1 MGGSPRTAARLGG
14 ILFALS
20 GVLALAN
27 AAAPE
32 LTPGGRVAVA
42 LVGAADAVLAVL
54 AFALPW
60 ERWHPRATLV
70 IVLAAFAVIAGANRY
85 SEVPAYSYGV
95 FFVLV
100 FAWIGACH
108 PPGTS
113 VLFAPPATLA
123 YLLPF
128 LTAPAVHGEIARSSV
143 VAIPV
148 CVMVGE
154 LLSRALG
161 RVRTAQAA
169 AERSSADLAR
179 ALKEREALDRLK
191 TDIISIVSHE
201 LRTPL
206 TSMGASLEIL
216 ADDLLAGAGPET
228 RRMLAITRAN
238 TERLTRLV
246 NDMLSLDQ
254 IGSGDHGLRLPCSG
268 PDLVERAVDRMR
280 PEADTAGLRMV
291 VAGAPVTVEADPDR
305 IVQALS
311 QLIANAIKFS
321 ASGGVITVE
330 VAPDRDEARFTVA
343 DTGRGIP
350 ADKLEH
356 IFNPFEQVE
365 APERREQG
373 GTGLGLAICRGIV
386 TAHHGRI
393 WAESRL
399 GEGSTFTFTLPA
411 STGARPPARPTS
423 TPATAS

>member
-14 ILFALS
+14 VLFALS

-27 AAAPE
+27 AAAPD
-32 LTPGGRVAVA
+32 LGRGGRTAVA
-42 LVGAADAVLAVL
+42 LVGAADLVLAVL

-60 ERWHPRATLV
+60 ERWRPRATLV
-70 IVLAAFAVIAGANRY
+70 LMLAAFAVIAGANRY

-95 FFVLV
+95 FFVVV

-108 PPGTS
+108 RPGTS
-113 VLFAPPATLA
+113 VVLAPPATLA

-128 LTAPAVHGEIARSSV
+128 LTEPAANGEVARSSV

-154 LLSRALG
+154 VLSLAMG
-161 RVRTAQAA
+161 KVRTAQAA

-179 ALKEREALDRLK
+179 ALSEREALDRLK

-216 ADDLLAGAGPET
+216 ADDLLADAGPEA
-228 RRMLAITRAN
+228 RRMLAIASAN

-254 IGSGDHGLRLPCSG
+254 IGSGDGGLRLPCSG
-268 PDLVERAVDRMR
+268 PDLVERAVERMG
-280 PEADTAGLRMV
+280 PGVDAAGLRMV
-291 VAGAPVTVEADPDR
+291 VAGAPVTVEADPNR

-311 QLIANAIKFS
+311 QLIGNAIKFS

-330 VAPDRDEARFTVA
+330 VEPDGDQARFTVA

-350 ADKLEH
+350 ADKLQH

-365 APERREQG
+365 APDRREQG

-399 GEGSTFTFTLPA
+399 GSGTTVTFTLPA
-411 STGARPPARPTS
+411 VTGADRTTRPSAASAPAS
-423 TPATAS
+423 

>member
-32 LTPGGRVAVA
+32 LAPGGRVAVA

-60 ERWHPRATLV
+60 ERWRPRATLV

-85 SEVPAYSYGV
+85 SKVPAYSYGV

-216 ADDLLAGAGPET
+216 ADDLLAGPGRRRAGCSPSPGPTPSGSPGSSTTCCPWT
-228 RRMLAITRAN
+228 RSGRA
-238 TERLTRLV
+238 TMACGYRARDRTW
-246 NDMLSLDQ
+246 S
-254 IGSGDHGLRLPCSG
+254 SGR
-268 PDLVERAVDRMR
+268 
-280 PEADTAGLRMV
+280 
-291 VAGAPVTVEADPDR
+291 
-305 IVQALS
+305 
-311 QLIANAIKFS
+311 
-321 ASGGVITVE
+321 
-330 VAPDRDEARFTVA
+330 
-343 DTGRGIP
+343 
-350 ADKLEH
+350 
-356 IFNPFEQVE
+356 
-365 APERREQG
+365 
-373 GTGLGLAICRGIV
+373 
-386 TAHHGRI
+386 
-393 WAESRL
+393 
-399 GEGSTFTFTLPA
+399 
-411 STGARPPARPTS
+411 STGCGPRRTRPGCAWWSRVPRSRSRPTPTGS
-423 TPATAS
+423 CRRSRS